1 MFWSHIAQLERSQGL
16 NKKKN
21 KHKKKTHLAL
31 LPYKQLEMARLPVK
45 RIFFYYDKHVWKLMW
60 GLSRNIQV
68 VSQVLKRSSPFSKQH
83 PLVSFVFF
91 TCLHLK
97 RLSTINRKLIA
108 SQFSVGLLID
118 ESTYCLQCSDA
129 NYSLQYSSA
138 CFTDVTHLSPPCWN
152 YISLT
157 LLSLEATIS

>member
-16 NKKKN
+16 NKKKTN
-21 KHKKKTHLAL
+21 TKKKHTWLCYHINSWRW
-31 LPYKQLEMARLPVK
+31 PDY
-45 RIFFYYDKHVWKLMW
+45 FYYDKHVWKLMW
-60 GLSRNIQV
+60 GLSRNTQV

-91 TCLHLK
+91 TCLRLK